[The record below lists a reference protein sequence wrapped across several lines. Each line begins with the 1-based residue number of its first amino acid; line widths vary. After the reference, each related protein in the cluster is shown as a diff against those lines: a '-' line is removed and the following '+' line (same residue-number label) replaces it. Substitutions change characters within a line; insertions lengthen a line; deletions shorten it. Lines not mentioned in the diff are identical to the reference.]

1 MLETTYS
8 YQLASNPID
17 QKNESQTLT
26 LIIQRLLE
34 AAQFHDRQ
42 IQEKGGLDLL
52 VEDQSWVITQ
62 NRGELLKRMDV
73 KLPSLIKTSIVQAN
87 RFFVTRYF
95 EWIQEEQVC
104 MQAFIQFA
112 ILNLRSRQMERVP
125 HQIIQENN
133 LLVEGMTARFEKIS
147 FKDNWKCYSRVDQAI
162 LDSAIDHNQHVN
174 NLVYLEWVWERLPE
188 FILKHYTLQS
198 FAVKYHKELYP
209 GDAVQLESWIDN
221 RTETLAIDS
230 KTDQTV
236 TYHRVYRQF
245 EIVCQIKLNW
255 QINPE
260 IV

>member
-1 MLETTYS
+1 M
-8 YQLASNPID
+8 
-17 QKNESQTLT
+17 T

-62 NRGELLKRMDV
+62 NRGELLKRMDF

-133 LLVEGMTARFEKIS
+133 LLVEGMTARFCLLYTS
-147 FKDNWKCYSRVDQAI
+147 DAADDCCRV
-162 LDSAIDHNQHVN
+162 
-174 NLVYLEWVWERLPE
+174 
-188 FILKHYTLQS
+188 
-198 FAVKYHKELYP
+198 
-209 GDAVQLESWIDN
+209 
-221 RTETLAIDS
+221 
-230 KTDQTV
+230 
-236 TYHRVYRQF
+236 
-245 EIVCQIKLNW
+245 
-255 QINPE
+255 
-260 IV
+260 